1 MLTNASLFYNSKDT
15 IPMRKINEEN
25 ERIKRKYFHYLRAA
39 KRKDRSSVL
48 KAAHAIQRFEASIA
62 FASFKTFKTEQVV
75 RFRDKLDTEVNMTTG
90 KPLAKSTI
98 SSILAANNDFI
109 FWLADKPGYKSRI
122 GHSDADYFNM
132 DAKGQRVARTERETP
147 YPSLEMVRHTFD
159 AMPNETEVQR
169 RDKAL
174 IACLMI
180 TGARDGA
187 IASLRLKHVNI
198 IDGYI
203 YQDARE
209 VRTKRSKT
217 ITTYFLP
224 VDPAYTDCF
233 IVWVR
238 YLQKEKLFGPDDPL
252 FPPLDMGHKDGE
264 FAVKGFKREIYS
276 NANAIRKVIK
286 DAFLAAGLPTFT
298 PHAFRKT
305 LVKWGSETYRTI
317 EAFKAF
323 SQNIGHSS
331 VVTTASAYMPVSLE
345 RQSELIK
352 NVKK

>member
-1 MLTNASLFYNSKDT
+1 
-15 IPMRKINEEN
+15 MRKINEEN
-25 ERIKRKYFHYLRAA
+25 ERIKRKYFHYLRTA
-39 KRKDRSSVL
+39 KRRDKATVL
-48 KAAHAIQRFEASIA
+48 KAAQAIQRFEASTGY
-62 FASFKTFKTEQVV
+62 ASFKKFKTEQVV
-75 RFRDKLDTEVNMTTG
+75 RFRDKLEMEINKATG

-98 SSILAANNDFI
+98 ASILAANKDFI

-132 DAKGQRVARTERETP
+132 DAKGQRVARTVGETP
-147 YPSLEMVRHTFD
+147 YPSLDMVRHTFD
-159 AMPNETEVQR
+159 AMPAGTDVQR

-203 YQDARE
+203 FQDARE
-209 VRTKRSKT
+209 VRTKNSKT

-224 VDPAYTDCF
+224 VDPAYTDYF
-233 IVWVR
+233 IEWVR
-238 YLQKEKLFGPDDPL
+238 YLQKDKLFGPDDPV
-252 FPPLDMGHKDGE
+252 FPPLEIGHKDGE
-264 FAVKGFKREIYS
+264 FAVLGFKRDIYS
-276 NANAIRKVIK
+276 NANAIRKAIK
-286 DAFLAAGLPTFT
+286 DAFLTAGLPTFT

-305 LVKWGSETYRTI
+305 LVKWANDTYRTV

-345 RQSELIK
+345 RQGELIK
-352 NVKK
+352 KTTPG

>member
-1 MLTNASLFYNSKDT
+1 
-15 IPMRKINEEN
+15 MRKINEEN
-25 ERIKRKYFHYLRAA
+25 ERIKRKYFQYLRTA
-39 KRKDRSSVL
+39 KRKN
-48 KAAHAIQRFEASIA
+48 KATIVKIAEAIQRFEASCNYV
-62 FASFKTFKTEQVV
+62 SFKKFKIEQVV
-75 RFRDKLDTEVNMTTG
+75 RFRDRLDTEISKTTG

-98 SSILAANNDFI
+98 ASILAANKDFI

-132 DAKGQRVARTERETP
+132 DAKGQRIAKTVRETP
-147 YPSLEMVRHTFD
+147 YPSLDMVRHTFD
-159 AMPNETEVQR
+159 AVPGQTDVQR

-174 IACLMI
+174 IACLMV

-203 YQDARE
+203 FQDARE
-209 VRTKRSKT
+209 VRTKNSKT

-224 VDPAYTDCF
+224 VDPVYTDYF
-233 IVWVR
+233 SEWVR
-238 YLQKEKLFGPDDPL
+238 YLQKEKLFGPDDPV
-252 FPPLDMGHKDGE
+252 FPPIKTGNKGGE
-264 FAVKGFKREIYS
+264 FAVLGFKRDTYS
-276 NANAIRKVIK
+276 NANAIRKAIK
-286 DAFLAAGLPTFT
+286 DAFLSAGLPTFT

-305 LVKWGSETYRTI
+305 LVKWASDTYRTV

-345 RQSELIK
+345 RQAELIK
-352 NVKK
+352 TVTTR